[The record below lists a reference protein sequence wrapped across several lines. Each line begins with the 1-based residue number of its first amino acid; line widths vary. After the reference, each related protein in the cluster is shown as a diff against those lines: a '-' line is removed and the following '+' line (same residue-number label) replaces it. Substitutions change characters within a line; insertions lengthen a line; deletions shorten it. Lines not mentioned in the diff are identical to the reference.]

1 MSWLR
6 VLACRVRGLSTQRLL
21 ESQLHEEL
29 RAHLEMATEENIR
42 KGMPPEEAR
51 YAARR
56 AFGGVQQTKEAY
68 RERRGLPTIESVF
81 QDVRY
86 GFRVL
91 CKSPG
96 FTIVAI
102 LALALGIGVNTTLF
116 TAYDAVALKPLP
128 VGGADT
134 VVRLQRWFQ
143 SGSRG
148 GDQYAFSYPEYVF
161 YREHNSVF
169 VSLVASSWPLAVFA
183 ALPDTDGAK
192 TARFHEPERATAQL
206 VSANYFSSLSVPA
219 LAGRTFP
226 PEDDDAPGR
235 HPVAVIS
242 YPFWQRKFNAGPQTL
257 GKTVKLNDVAFT
269 IVGIAPADFVGTGVP
284 PQTPDFW
291 APLAMQAQLMPGKDW
306 LNLASA
312 YQIQLLGRMRP
323 GIGQKQAQ
331 AEMAVMARQFGQAH
345 PERDKTVAVTL
356 QRATYFGNTE
366 DPQFQA
372 TVAGLMVVVGLVLLV
387 ACANLANMLFARSTL
402 RAKEIS
408 VRLALGASRG
418 RLIRQML
425 TESILLS
432 LMGGVAGLLFS
443 LWAGKLLW
451 LAIAPLLQ
459 LIFWSDAP
467 LAIPTGPDMPIFGY
481 TILLSLVSGVLF
493 GLYPALQNSKR
504 DLTTALKD
512 GGSRSL
518 TRFRLR
524 GVLVGG
530 QVAVSMLLLI
540 VAGLFM
546 RGMLRSQTADPG
558 FDTRNTFI
566 VSCDLGPDEAKAH
579 ALQRHIVEHLQN
591 LRQIRGVTLAERPP
605 FTGTWTP
612 RVMPE
617 DHDGSSDGAV
627 ARSLANHVSP
637 AYFHTVGV
645 PILHGRN
652 FTRQEAETGA
662 PVAIISSSGARLLW
676 PGKNPLG
683 KRVKMDRRFTG
694 KFDAEFEIVGV
705 AQDVRSANLSRIDP
719 SFIYVPTNSTA
730 FYAVMVHIQGSRG
743 DALAAM
749 RAAIEAVDRQL
760 LPGLSMTSLEEDPV
774 RVQKLM
780 IQTTTTFAGL
790 LASLAL
796 ALAAVGIYGVMS
808 YLVTQRTSEIGI
820 RMALGANAK
829 DVLASVVL
837 SGLKPA
843 FVGAVL
849 GLAGAAAFSA
859 VLHATLVL
867 PGSVDL
873 LFGVSM
879 LDPLTFIGLSV
890 FVAFVAAAACAVP
903 ARRATEVDPMV
914 ALRYE

>member
-1 MSWLR
+1 VSWLR
-6 VLACRVRGLSTQRLL
+6 VLASRVRGLSTKRQL
-21 ESQLHEEL
+21 ESQLDEEL
-29 RAHLEMATEENIR
+29 RAHIEMATEENIR
-42 KGMPPEEAR
+42 RGMPPEEAR

-56 AFGGVQQTKEAY
+56 AFGGVEQTKEAY
-68 RERRGLPTIESVF
+68 RERRGLPAIESVF
-81 QDVRY
+81 QDIRY

-91 CKSPG
+91 RKSPG

-134 VVRLQRWFQ
+134 VVRIKRWFV

-148 GDQYAFSYPEYVF
+148 DDQYAFSYPEYAF
-161 YREHNSVF
+161 YREHNSLF
-169 VSLVASSWPLAVFA
+169 TSMVAASWPVRVFA
-183 ALPDTDGAK
+183 ALPNGLESN
-192 TARFHEPERATAQL
+192 RFPEPEKATTQL
-206 VSANYFSSLSVPA
+206 VSANYFSALSVPV
-219 LAGRTFP
+219 LAGRAFL
-226 PEDDDAPGR
+226 PEDDQ
-235 HPVAVIS
+235 HPVVVIS
-242 YPFWQRKFNAGPQTL
+242 YPFWQRKFNAHTQTL

-269 IVGIAPADFVGTGVP
+269 IVGIAPADFIGTGLP
-284 PQTPDFW
+284 PQIPDFW
-291 APLAMQAQLMPGKDW
+291 APLAMQEQLMPGQDW
-306 LNLASA
+306 LNRAGA
-312 YQIQLLGRMRP
+312 YQLQILGRIRP
-323 GIGQKQAQ
+323 GIGQKQAE
-331 AEMAVMARQFGQAH
+331 AEMAVMAHQFGQAH
-345 PERDKTVAVTL
+345 LERDKTVAVTL

-372 TVAGLMVVVGLVLLV
+372 TVAGLLVVVGLVLLV

-408 VRLALGASRG
+408 IRLALGASRG

-425 TESILLS
+425 TESMLLS
-432 LMGGVAGLLFS
+432 LMGGLAGLLFS
-443 LWAGKLLW
+443 VWAGKLLFV
-451 LAIAPLLQ
+451 AISPLLQ
-459 LIFWSDAP
+459 LAFWSDAP
-467 LAIPTGPDMPIFGY
+467 LIIPSGPDARVFAY
-481 TILLSLVSGVLF
+481 TILLSIISGVFF
-493 GLYPALQNSKR
+493 GLSPAQKSSKR
-504 DLTTALKD
+504 DLTTALKEET
-512 GGSRSL
+512 GRRLSRS
-518 TRFRLR
+518 RLR

-530 QVAVSMLLLI
+530 QVAISMLLLI
-540 VAGLFM
+540 ISGLFM
-546 RGMLRSQTADPG
+546 RGMLRSQATDPG

-566 VSCDLGPDEAKAH
+566 VSCDLGPDESTAH
-579 ALQRHIVEHLQN
+579 ALQKQIVEHLDN

-617 DHDGSSDGAV
+617 GNAGSSDGAV

-637 AYFHTVGV
+637 TYFATVGI

-652 FTRQEAETGA
+652 FTRQEGETGA
-662 PVAIISSSGARLLW
+662 PVAIISSSGASLLW
-676 PGKNPLG
+676 PGQNPLG
-683 KRVKMDRRFTG
+683 RRVKMDMKFTG
-694 KFDAEFEIVGV
+694 KWDGEFEIVGV

-719 SFIYVPTNSTA
+719 SFIYLPTSAAA
-730 FYAVMVHIQGSRG
+730 FNAMLVRIQGNRA

-749 RAAIEAVDRQL
+749 RTAIEAVDRKL
-760 LPGLSMTSLEEDPV
+760 LPGLSMISLEENPV

-780 IQTTTTFAGL
+780 IQTTTTFAAV
-790 LASLAL
+790 LAGLAL

-843 FVGAVL
+843 FIGAFV
-849 GLAGAAAFSA
+849 GLAGAAAFSG
-859 VLHATLVL
+859 VLHATLVF
-867 PGSVDL
+867 PGSMDL

-890 FVAFVAAAACAVP
+890 FVGCVAAAACAVP
-903 ARRATEVDPMV
+903 ARRATKVDPMV